1 MKVQID
7 IKDATYHRWY
17 PVAVFEHG
25 TQAMEAARALSV
37 ADGRI
42 YRVIDTRWGDE
53 NEEGAILYEDGVAYE
68 PGA

>member
-1 MKVQID
+1 MKVRID

-37 ADGRI
+37 ADERT
-42 YRVIDTRWGDE
+42 YRVVDGRWPDE
-53 NEEGAILYEDGVAYE
+53 QDGVIIYTA
-68 PGA
+68 GVAS